1 MEKDESYKGILFE
14 ENKYYITFYQIDKSS
29 EAFIVNSYL
38 EFNLNDVQIFKNEIL
53 LMIELSYFNNI
64 ISELELNKLNI
75 ITIARVK
82 SGIAFKIKSF
92 TDNTE
97 AIIKALID
105 NFKKKP
111 EKEDFK
117 FLVNEIKYKI
127 IKEKEYPSY
136 YSYISNILRKFI
148 QKGKIIKNR
157 VDTIKSAIEKLRFE
171 DLEQFHNM
179 LINNI
184 KSLTFKIAG
193 NIDKNLVGSIHN
205 YLKDNINITPN
216 NSTTTR
222 KLDSKLPKIINYY
235 QKSNLTT
242 EFDNGIILIYTF
254 DENYQDYMN
263 IFSKCFLGNALSILR
278 LNFSNSYSPRVFI
291 ENGGFIIFEQGRY
304 KSIGEMEDD
313 INIVLFGMLNGT
325 FQCENYED
333 IIESHKIK
341 VEEKKEK
348 TSDNLFN
355 EFVTGKKVYNISY
368 NELIKK
374 VSHIFTEPNRITILI
389 ARSDLSDEEYKK
401 LVENRK
407 KNAKYIINEQIKI
420 THTEEINYLN
430 TTKF

>member
-1 MEKDESYKGILFE
+1 
-14 ENKYYITFYQIDKSS
+14 
-29 EAFIVNSYL
+29 
-38 EFNLNDVQIFKNEIL
+38 
-53 LMIELSYFNNI
+53 
-64 ISELELNKLNI
+64 
-75 ITIARVK
+75 
-82 SGIAFKIKSF
+82 
-92 TDNTE
+92 
-97 AIIKALID
+97 
-105 NFKKKP
+105 
-111 EKEDFK
+111 
-117 FLVNEIKYKI
+117 
-127 IKEKEYPSY
+127 
-136 YSYISNILRKFI
+136 
-148 QKGKIIKNR
+148 
-157 VDTIKSAIEKLRFE
+157 
-171 DLEQFHNM
+171 M

-368 NELIKK
+368 DELIKK
-374 VSHIFTEPNRITILI
+374 VSHIFTEIEL
-389 ARSDLSDEEYKK
+389 L
-401 LVENRK
+401 
-407 KNAKYIINEQIKI
+407 
-420 THTEEINYLN
+420 
-430 TTKF
+430 F